1 MYYSYCCLIGL
12 KKKSSKKA
20 LKEAVRFVHLPLTCK
35 RKQNATGMF
44 VIKELYE
51 LYNTSYMKL
60 AEEVINWEGF
70 YSVVY

>member
-1 MYYSYCCLIGL
+1 
-12 KKKSSKKA
+12 
-20 LKEAVRFVHLPLTCK
+20 
-35 RKQNATGMF
+35 MF
-44 VIKELYE
+44 VILKELYE